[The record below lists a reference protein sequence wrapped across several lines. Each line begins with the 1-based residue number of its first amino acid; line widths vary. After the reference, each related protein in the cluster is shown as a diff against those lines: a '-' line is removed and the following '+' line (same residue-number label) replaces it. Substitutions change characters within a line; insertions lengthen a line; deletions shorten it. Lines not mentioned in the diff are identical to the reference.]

1 MKMKEIESSSSLTED
16 EIKHHIKT
24 VNKYQVEMDAVDY
37 KEDLFKNCNS
47 IVVVGPN
54 RSGTT
59 FTGKALAYT
68 LGWKYVDEILIN
80 VGNISELLLKKNA
93 VTQCPGLTYKIH
105 ELVDDDILVVFM
117 VRDWSDIL
125 SSVWRKNKIR
135 YGRGLSDHIF
145 MKTKWESSKKR
156 YNYAEKIFNQHVDK
170 NSYFLDVIY
179 KMWKYYQKHQ
189 IKNTIELNY
198 ESMSVHE
205 LWIDKSKRKNF
216 KAKQTK

>member
-1 MKMKEIESSSSLTED
+1 MKILIKPISILLLGAYSFALGQDYDSNTSEPKETSSNEENISWSDGILS
-16 EIKHHIKT
+16 
-24 VNKYQVEMDAVDY
+24 
-37 KEDLFKNCNS
+37 FKKNPIILKKGN
-47 IVVVGPN
+47 
-54 RSGTT
+54 
-59 FTGKALAYT
+59 
-68 LGWKYVDEILIN
+68 DEILIN

-135 YGRGLSDHIF
+135 YGRGLSDQIF
-145 MKTKWESSKKR
+145 MKTVWESSKKR
-156 YNYAEKIFNQHVDK
+156 YGYAEKIFNKHVDK
-170 NSYFLDVIY
+170 NSYFLDAIY

-198 ESMSVHE
+198 ESMNVHE

-216 KAKQTK
+216 TAKQTK